1 MACLAAWLSQDL
13 IRRGFRL
20 VASAKAVFCR
30 YLSLAAALASYRLSH
45 DRHHRLDVPTNLM
58 WLSKSR
64 IPFIASFY
72 ASNCKAAQ
80 QSLFILNQGCYT
92 HHFERAPLP
101 FGAIYRMEQA
111 YLRPSN
117 WLSSGGNM
125 VEKSTLIT
133 AK

>member
-80 QSLFILNQGCYT
+80 QSLFILNQGCYI
-92 HHFERAPLP
+92 HHLERAPLP

-125 VEKSTLIT
+125 VETSTLIT

>member
-1 MACLAAWLSQDL
+1 VACLASWLSQDL

-30 YLSLAAALASYRLSH
+30 HSSLAAALASYRLSY

-125 VEKSTLIT
+125 VETSTLIT